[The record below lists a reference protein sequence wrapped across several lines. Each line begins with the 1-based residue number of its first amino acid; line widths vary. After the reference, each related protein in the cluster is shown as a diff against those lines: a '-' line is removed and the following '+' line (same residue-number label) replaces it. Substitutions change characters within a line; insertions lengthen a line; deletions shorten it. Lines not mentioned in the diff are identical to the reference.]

1 MKSNIDIPSINT
13 KPLRNNRANSNNDI
27 FERDVQSKQN
37 YNSTRSPS
45 SLSNKLDEDIDPK
58 SSCSNPFLISKSPN
72 NKKNSPI
79 LNENFTLESR
89 GHSDNQLSKVP
100 THVLTLDDYI
110 NSDMDE
116 KCYITTVHKHCQNK
130 NCDTCKKYDSFEADK
145 ECCDD
150 FTERMD
156 YFNHRQSSF
165 DQYLNESKKKSQ
177 SNESLISPNLLT
189 LANKNES
196 DSDNDINFLTAELI
210 KNSLSNPNDV
220 KDDEL
225 LSKEEFEQRRLSRER
240 SRSLTSI
247 IVKGLSD
254 SC

>member
-1 MKSNIDIPSINT
+1 
-13 KPLRNNRANSNNDI
+13 
-27 FERDVQSKQN
+27 
-37 YNSTRSPS
+37 
-45 SLSNKLDEDIDPK
+45 
-58 SSCSNPFLISKSPN
+58 
-72 NKKNSPI
+72 
-79 LNENFTLESR
+79 
-89 GHSDNQLSKVP
+89 
-100 THVLTLDDYI
+100 
-110 NSDMDE
+110 
-116 KCYITTVHKHCQNK
+116 
-130 NCDTCKKYDSFEADK
+130 
-145 ECCDD
+145 
-150 FTERMD
+150 MD
-156 YFNHRQSSF
+156 YFNYRQSSF
-165 DQYLNESKKKSQ
+165 DQYVNESKKKSQ

-220 KDDEL
+220 KDDES

>member
-1 MKSNIDIPSINT
+1 MKANIDIPSINND
-13 KPLRNNRANSNNDI
+13 PLKNRVNSNNNI
-27 FERDVQSKQN
+27 FERDVQSKHN
-37 YNSTRSPS
+37 YNSPRSPTS
-45 SLSNKLDEDIDPK
+45 ISNKLDEDIDPK
-58 SSCSNPFLISKSPN
+58 SSCSNPFLSFKSPN
-72 NKKNSPI
+72 KKSPPV
-79 LNENFTLESR
+79 LNENFTFECR
-89 GHSDNQLSKVP
+89 GHSDNQLAKVP

-130 NCDTCKKYDSFEADK
+130 NCDTCKKYDSFETDK

-165 DQYLNESKKKSQ
+165 DQYFDESKKKSL
-177 SNESLISPNLLT
+177 SNESLTSPNLRT

-196 DSDNDINFLTAELI
+196 DSDNDIKFLTAELI
-210 KNSLSNPNDV
+210 KNSLTDPSTG
-220 KDDEL
+220 KDDKSL
-225 LSKEEFEQRRLSRER
+225 NKEDFEQRRLSRER

>member
-1 MKSNIDIPSINT
+1 MDIPTSKTNSL
-13 KPLRNNRANSNNDI
+13 KNDNRLNSNNDI
-27 FERDVQSKQN
+27 FERDVQIKHN
-37 YNSTRSPS
+37 YNSPRSSGSIIINPDD
-45 SLSNKLDEDIDPK
+45 NIDPK
-58 SSCSNPFLISKSPN
+58 STCSNPFLSSKNIN
-72 NKKNSPI
+72 NKSSPI
-79 LNENFTLESR
+79 FNENFTFESKT
-89 GHSDNQLSKVP
+89 HSDNQLSKVP

-130 NCDTCKKYDSFEADK
+130 NCDACKKFECLETDK

-156 YFNHRQSSF
+156 YFNHKQSSF
-165 DQYLNESKKKSQ
+165 DQYFNNLKKDSQ
-177 SNESLISPNLLT
+177 SNESIISPNLLT

-210 KNSLSNPNDV
+210 SSSLTNTNHAQNDDV
-220 KDDEL
+220 
-225 LSKEEFEQRRLSRER
+225 LSKEEFEHRKLSRER

-247 IVKGLSD
+247 IVKGLSN

>member
-1 MKSNIDIPSINT
+1 MKSNIGIPSINT
-13 KPLRNNRANSNNDI
+13 NSLRHSRANSNKDI
-27 FERDVQSKQN
+27 FERDVQSNQK
-37 YNSTRSPS
+37 YNSPKSPS
-45 SLSNKLDEDIDPK
+45 ALSNRLDEDIDPK
-58 SSCSNPFLISKSPN
+58 AICSNPFLTSRSPN
-72 NKKNSPI
+72 TKTSPK
-79 LNENFTLESR
+79 LNENFTFESR

-116 KCYITTVHKHCQNK
+116 KCYISTVHKHCQIK
-130 NCDTCKKYDSFEADK
+130 NCDACKKYDSFEADK

-165 DQYLNESKKKSQ
+165 DQYHNESKRESQ
-177 SNESLISPNLLT
+177 INESLKSPNLLT

-210 KNSLSNPNDV
+210 KNSWSNLNDV
-220 KDDEL
+220 KDDET
-225 LSKEEFEQRRLSRER
+225 LSKEEFEQRRLGRER